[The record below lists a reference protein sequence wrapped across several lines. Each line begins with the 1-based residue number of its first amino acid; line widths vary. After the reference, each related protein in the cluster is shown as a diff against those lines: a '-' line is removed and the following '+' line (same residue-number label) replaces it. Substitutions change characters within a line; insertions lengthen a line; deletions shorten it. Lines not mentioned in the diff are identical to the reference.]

1 MRPQVDL
8 LKLGGNIRG
17 NISIDHTDHLY
28 HSYYHHKDRK
38 TVMRR
43 REGLYIQYERFK
55 NRYLDAQRMYD
66 TILSEK
72 EELFSKTQP
81 KTVSYDK
88 EKISG
93 GHGTD
98 AFEQYIMDLER
109 KKITQRLN
117 EIKSLMDDRG
127 HLLELKEQELRQS
140 KDLYDRIYSLRYLEH
155 RKPENIA
162 HNIGYS
168 VSQIYRILTN
178 IDERCDKMRKHLC

>member
-1 MRPQVDL
+1 
-8 LKLGGNIRG
+8 
-17 NISIDHTDHLY
+17 
-28 HSYYHHKDRK
+28 
-38 TVMRR
+38 MRR

-72 EELFSKTQP
+72 EELFAKTQP
-81 KTVSYDK
+81 KTVAYDK

-93 GHGTD
+93 GHGKD
-98 AFEQYIMDLER
+98 AFEQYIIDLER

-127 HLLELKEQELRQS
+127 HLLELKEEELRQS
-140 KDLYDRIYSLRYLEH
+140 KDLYDRIYSLRYLDH
-155 RKPENIA
+155 RKPEMIA

-168 VSQIYRILTN
+168 VSQIYRILTT
-178 IDERCDKMRKHLC
+178 IDERCEKMRKHLC